1 MIYCSG
7 SFFPWWFIMYGSGGH
22 FLLNFL
28 SQQYFVKVAVCL
40 VFNNEAYLQN
50 EKFFYSDVFFKKK

>member
-1 MIYCSG
+1 
-7 SFFPWWFIMYGSGGH
+7 MYGSGGH

-50 EKFFYSDVFFKKK
+50 EKFFYSDVFSKKINIFSLA